1 MLNIKILPKSTSDPD
16 QEYMNQEVSH
26 NTLSAE
32 KNTSTTTDF
41 FGLVD
46 LQSKNYNSCY
56 VKCVKLSAIEDM

>member
-46 LQSKNYNSCY
+46 LHSKNYNS
-56 VKCVKLSAIEDM
+56 AM